1 MAKIERAVNR
11 VRKVQY
17 RLGYMADD
25 HAVVATKS
33 GFYRNLPIS
42 GSDFRY
48 ATTVYGPDIPMMKG
62 KGKFDRKI
70 V

>member
-1 MAKIERAVNR
+1 
-11 VRKVQY
+11 
-17 RLGYMADD
+17 MADD

-62 KGKFDRKI
+62 KGKFDRK
-70 V
+70 